1 MMKEPR
7 TNKADRLM
15 FGWFIA
21 GGVWL
26 VLLVGLLLVGDAL
39 PIELARFLFRWL
51 LYAGAVLALAPVGLI
66 LAGPVMLI
74 LHGIFD
80 KRR

>member
-7 TNKADRLM
+7 TSKADRLM

-26 VLLVGLLLVGDAL
+26 VLFVGLFLIGDAL
-39 PIELARFLFRWL
+39 APEWARSLLRWL
-51 LYAGAVLALAPVGLI
+51 LYAGAILALAPVGLF
-66 LAGPVMLI
+66 LAGPVVLI